1 MTIVKNKRPWKAGR
15 NVYMEKNV
23 PAKLD
28 PGFVKVKSLL
38 GGINKK
44 QEKRQTFQQ
53 SRLFILFLNGHLSEA
68 SMIDSKYIKMT
79 GLQDF

>member
-1 MTIVKNKRPWKAGR
+1 
-15 NVYMEKNV
+15 MEKNV

-38 GGINKK
+38 GRINKK

-53 SRLFILFLNGHLSEA
+53 SRLFILFLNGHLSES